1 MDIMPT
7 VLDFA
12 GLGVPALCPEADP
25 RRPGLCTEGFSMR
38 PTMFPSDTSPPW
50 KTAAFSWYPTC
61 MHDIPCV
68 TLLRGGGMLLLLPSL
83 SSHFCVC
90 ARGQAVGRLRQ
101 RNVSQTHGIH
111 RENQRLQ
118 VRCASWRGPLSC
130 FGVRATLRVCPVQVH
145 GVGELQQ
152 NICDAAVGPTAR
164 P

>member
-68 TLLRGGGMLLLLPSL
+68 TLLRGGGDVVAVAVLIITLLCL
-83 SSHFCVC
+83 CTR
-90 ARGQAVGRLRQ
+90 AGRGTVAP
-101 RNVSQTHGIH
+101 T
-111 RENQRLQ
+111 QRLPNT
-118 VRCASWRGPLSC
+118 WDTP
-130 FGVRATLRVCPVQVH
+130 
-145 GVGELQQ
+145 
-152 NICDAAVGPTAR
+152 
-164 P
+164 